1 MNIQRLVSILLLFLV
16 CDVAAAQSGYTP
28 SKVVYDVSTADAG
41 ELNRLL
47 DRASL
52 LQIMYGN
59 DPFDASIVL
68 VVHEGAIPLFARAD
82 DKSGQLMQRAQSL
95 TAAEIIQFRLC
106 RASARL
112 QGFTESDFHG
122 FVTVVPMADA
132 EIVQLQRDGYAYLR

>member
-1 MNIQRLVSILLLFLV
+1 MSIQRLVSILLLFLV
-16 CDVAAAQSGYTP
+16 CGVAAAESGYTP

-41 ELNRLL
+41 ELNSLL

-59 DPFDASIVL
+59 DPFDTSIVL
-68 VVHEGAIPLFARAD
+68 VVHEGAIPLFAGAD
-82 DKSGQLMQRAQSL
+82 DDSGQLMQRAQSL

-106 RASARL
+106 RVSARL
-112 QGFTESDFHG
+112 QGFTERDFPG

-132 EIVQLQRDGYAYLR
+132 EIVQLQREGYAYLR